1 MSDEQK
7 TNDENVATM
16 EPERI
21 AGAGRC
27 TNYIRGG
34 DPCPE
39 CAKLDAALDEIEVT
53 IQPCEESP
61 AQPLD
66 ELKARHYA
74 QILACS
80 KKVRELRILRD
91 ETKEA
96 ASAAK
101 KRWERASDEL
111 DDLTAR
117 GPNPQ
122 RVLDF
127 DKPAATGD
135 DAPLL
140 DAAEAAEEWR
150 TLPIET
156 LDIPPKAIEKLQDVG
171 IGTLGDFTD
180 WQKSHNNEQW
190 YQDIKGIGEAA
201 ATRISDA
208 WEAFWASRPADQSAT
223 TEGRRVRLL
232 VDIDGVGKAGDT
244 FEIDHEEIADAE
256 QVGIVVASDVAGRE
270 STTLVLNAG
279 EFEYCD

>member
-7 TNDENVATM
+7 LNGETHVLET
-16 EPERI
+16 P
-21 AGAGRC
+21 
-27 TNYIRGG
+27 T
-34 DPCPE
+34 
-39 CAKLDAALDEIEVT
+39 T
-53 IQPCEESP
+53 
-61 AQPLD
+61 LD
-66 ELKARHYA
+66 ELKAKHYA
-74 QILACS
+74 QILAWS

-101 KRWERASDEL
+101 KRWEAASDEL

-127 DKPAATGD
+127 DDLAASGD

-156 LDIPPKAIEKLQDVG
+156 LDIPEKAIMKLQDVG
-171 IGTLGDFTD
+171 IHFLGDFSD
-180 WQKSHNNEQW
+180 WQANHGEAW
-190 YQDIKGIGEAA
+190 YQDIRGIGEAA
-201 ATRISDA
+201 ATKISDA
-208 WEAFWASRPADQSAT
+208 WGAFWASRPAEGEAP
-223 TEGRRVRLL
+223 EGRRVRLL

-256 QVGIVVASDVAGRE
+256 QVGVFVPDATNAEKSETMI
-270 STTLVLNAG
+270 LQAG
-279 EFEYCD
+279 EFEYVG